1 MSQTISI
8 TLADDVQIALDEV
21 SRSEGVSRDE
31 LVSQAVKQHLFL
43 RRFRSLRER
52 MSAKAA
58 TQGIGTDQD
67 VFDRVS

>member
-1 MSQTISI
+1 MTQMI
-8 TLADDVQIALDEV
+8 TVTLQADIQVALDEL

-31 LVSQAVKQHLFL
+31 LVNRAVKQHLFL

-52 MSAKAA
+52 MTAKAA
-58 TQGIGTDQD
+58 SQGILSDQD

>member
-8 TLADDVQIALDEV
+8 TLADDVQIALDEL

-58 TQGIGTDQD
+58 AQGIGTDQD